1 MYLLKNK
8 INTKSVWRRVY
19 LLSATFLLGLL
30 VFSSCK
36 KQYNTQGKDTL
47 GSGDILGSITVDTFD
62 LKTFTTSS
70 DSIISSGR
78 PYGLLGSYND
88 PDFGKFEAGFYTQL
102 RLSGEN
108 PNFGDVS
115 QIVVDSLVLGLE
127 YAGYYGEIGPQNVEV
142 YRLSDTLSKST
153 TYYSFTSKAVNSTDL
168 VEAGKQ
174 TFIATPDKKTVIGTQ
189 TFDPQLRIFLDKS
202 LATELLNEAASG
214 GQNFTTN
221 ENFVNY
227 FKGLYVK
234 VNNGVQSSGK
244 GAVYYFNLD
253 DPQSKLTIYY
263 KQAGLSKTF
272 DFLINSNCAKF
283 NKIDIDNSGKPVS
296 QVLSNSALGQQEFYT
311 QAFKTRAV
319 VSIPGIKGLPKR
331 SVIHRA
337 DLILPIQY
345 QAGSRYT
352 PANQLTVT
360 TKIDGKLYDTG
371 ILGSYDPYFKYYKI
385 NLQGYIQAVVAG
397 QKDITEFTLAP
408 GYFVISADRV
418 VFNGPATINK
428 MTPKLV
434 VTYTQH

>member
-1 MYLLKNK
+1 M
-8 INTKSVWRRVY
+8 WRRVY
-19 LLSATFLLGLL
+19 LLSATFLLGLF

-36 KQYNTQGKDTL
+36 KQYNEQGKDTL
-47 GSGDILGSITVDTFD
+47 SADEILGSVTVDTFD
-62 LKTFTTSS
+62 LKTYTSSS

-88 PDFGKFEAGFYTQL
+88 PEFGPFQAGFYTQL

-115 QIVVDSLVLGLE
+115 QIVVDSLVLALE
-127 YAGYYGEIGPQNVEV
+127 YAGYYGDIGPQNVEV
-142 YRLSDTLSKST
+142 YRLSDTLSKNT
-153 TYYSFTSKAVNSTDL
+153 TYYSFSSKSVLSTDL
-168 VEAGKQ
+168 VETGKQ
-174 TFIATPDKKTVIGTQ
+174 TFVATPDKKTIIGTQ
-189 TFDPQLRIFLDKS
+189 TYDPQLRIFLDKS

-214 GQNFTTN
+214 GQHFTTN
-221 ENFVNY
+221 DNFVNY

-234 VNNGVQSSGK
+234 VNNGNQSSGK

-283 NKIDIDNSGKPVS
+283 NKIDIDNAGKPVS
-296 QVLSNSALGQQEFYT
+296 QVVLNSNLGQQEFYT
-311 QAFKTRAV
+311 QAFKTRAI

-337 DLILPIQY
+337 DLILPVQY
-345 QAGSRYT
+345 QTGSRYT

-371 ILGSYDPYFKYYKI
+371 ILGVYDGYFKQYKI
-385 NLQGYIQAVVAG
+385 NLQGYVQAVVAG

-408 GYFVISADRV
+408 SYFVISADRV
-418 VFNGPATINK
+418 VFNGPTTVNK